1 MANILL
7 RSPYYETPPAIVG
20 STIAQLQLNV
30 AGSLRYT
37 ITKDV
42 DASGL
47 AIFEIC
53 GLARDYI
60 NVEFYGSYLPQT
72 TSVSGNVIHY
82 DEAGTQLGTTYT
94 FSHRAF
100 DGYSYFQE
108 GSNITIPSNS
118 LLQSNTIVYIPENTS
133 GVIPSEF
140 SGDIKY
146 NTFTPTATSITVG
159 TNTINIQRICEPK
172 FIPMKLTFINKFG
185 ALQDMWFFKKDTKNI
200 TISKEKYTRSIIN
213 SLGTYSTHR
222 HQKRTLSAI
231 GNESMTVNTGFISES
246 LNDAIKELLLS
257 EQAWTTVEGQVL
269 PIDISTDSLTYK
281 KSVNDKLI
289 NYTIEFNFAFDA
301 INNIR

>member
-7 RSPYYETPPAIVG
+7 RSPYYETPPAIAG
-20 STIAQLQLNV
+20 STTAQLQLTI
-30 AGSLRYT
+30 AGSLKYT
-37 ITKDV
+37 ISKNV
-42 DASGL
+42 DSSGS

-53 GLARDYI
+53 ELARDYI
-60 NVEFYGSYLPQT
+60 NINFYGAYLPQT
-72 TSVSGNVIHY
+72 TSVSGNVVHY
-82 DEAGTQLGTTYT
+82 DDSGTALGVPYT

-118 LLQSNTIVYIPENTS
+118 LLQSNTIVYVPENTV

-146 NTFTPTATSITVG
+146 NTFTTTATSITVG
-159 TNTINIQRICEPK
+159 TTVISINRVCEPK
-172 FIPMKLTFINKFG
+172 YNPLKVTFINKFG
-185 ALQDMWFFKKDTKNI
+185 ALQDIWFFKKDTKNI
-200 TISKEKYTRSIIN
+200 TISKEKYNRSTIN
-213 SLGTYSTHR
+213 SFGTYSTNK

-231 GNESMTVNTGFISES
+231 GNESMTVNTGFIDEG
-246 LNDAIKELLLS
+246 LNNAIKELLIS
-257 EQAWTTVEGQVL
+257 EQVWTTIEGQVL